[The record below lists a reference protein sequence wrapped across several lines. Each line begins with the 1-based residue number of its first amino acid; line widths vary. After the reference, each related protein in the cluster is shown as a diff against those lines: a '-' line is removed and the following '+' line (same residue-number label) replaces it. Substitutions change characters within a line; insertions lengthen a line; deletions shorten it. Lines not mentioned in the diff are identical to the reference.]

1 MALPSVLFDNLLK
14 SLDDPF
20 NWTYYGSLYSPR
32 FDMKIR
38 IVLYFFAIPAY
49 KGNELDLTL
58 AQKWKLAKAARKARA
73 AKIAYYAGKAA
84 EAEEKQQ
91 QEMLETLKD
100 GLSHAE
106 ESH

>member
-1 MALPSVLFDNLLK
+1 MVLPSVLFDNLLK
-14 SLDDPF
+14 SLDDQF
-20 NWTYYGSLYSPR
+20 NWTYYGSLYSTR
-32 FDMKIR
+32 FNIKIS

-49 KGNELDLTL
+49 KGNDLDLSL
-58 AQKWKLAKAARKARA
+58 AQMWKLAKAARKTRA
-73 AKIAYYAGKAA
+73 AKIAYYAGKAV
-84 EAEEKQQ
+84 EAKEKQQ

>member
-14 SLDDPF
+14 ALDDPF
-20 NWTYYGSLYSPR
+20 NWTYSGFLYSFR
-32 FDMKIR
+32 FNVKIS

-49 KGNELDLTL
+49 KGNDLDLSL
-58 AQKWKLAKAARKARA
+58 AQMWKLAKVARKVRK
-73 AKIAYYAGKAA
+73 AKIAYYAGKAV
-84 EAEEKQQ
+84 EAKEKQQ